1 MGLESIFDFEVE
13 RLERENL
20 LRFLPP
26 YWVEY
31 NVSRGTVEK
40 DGEKKEVFIFCSN
53 DYLGMTRR
61 KEVAQEIIE
70 GVLRYG
76 SGSGAARLVSGNFKA
91 HQEFEDFIRYFFE
104 LTKKGKDVLIFNS
117 GWCANVGVI
126 PAICGGVESAE
137 IFSDELN
144 HASIIDGC
152 RLSKVK
158 VSVFRHRDCNHLESL
173 LSRSSAKLKLVVVDS
188 IFSMDGDIS
197 PLKDI
202 RFLCERYSA
211 LFYVDEAHAF
221 GIFGE
226 KGKGISDELGVEPD
240 IALFTLSKAVGLYGA
255 FLIAEKNL
263 IKFLRSRARSFI
275 FSTSLPPF
283 ILSAA
288 KKSIEIIGREGER
301 RRKVLENASFLRNR
315 LKEKGL
321 SSFLTSFPVTTQITP
336 FILGDSVL
344 ALSVSRELFER
355 GFFVQAIRY
364 PSVPRDKSRLRITVT
379 SEHSREDIALFVEA
393 LADIMFHVKQGNF
406 SYGKVERKNSE
417 KMG

>member
-1 MGLESIFDFEVE
+1 MGVESIFDFEVE

-61 KEVAQEIIE
+61 KEVIQEIIE

-76 SGSGAARLVSGNFKA
+76 SGSGASRLVSGNFQT
-91 HQEFEDFIRYFFE
+91 HQEFEDFLRYFFE
-104 LTKKGKDVLIFNS
+104 LPKKGKDVLIFNS

-126 PAICGGVESAE
+126 PAICGAAESAE

-158 VSVFRHRDCNHLESL
+158 VSVFRHRDCDHLESL
-173 LSRSSAKLKLVVVDS
+173 LSKSSAKLKLVVVDS
-188 IFSMDGDIS
+188 LFSMDGDIS

-202 RFLCERYSA
+202 RFLCDRYSA
-211 LFYVDEAHAF
+211 LLYVDEAHAF

-226 KGKGISDELGVEPD
+226 KGRGISDELGVEPD

-255 FLIAEKNL
+255 FLIAGKNL
-263 IKFLRSRARSFI
+263 VKFLRSRARSFI

-288 KKSIEIIGREGER
+288 KKSIEIIGREEER
-301 RRKVLENASFLRNR
+301 RRKVLENAFFLRDK
-315 LKEKGL
+315 LKEKELL
-321 SSFLTSFPVTTQITP
+321 SFIPSFPVTTQITP
-336 FILGDSVL
+336 FILGDSL
-344 ALSVSRELFER
+344 LSLSVSRELFER

-364 PSVPRDKSRLRITVT
+364 PSVPKDKSRLRITVT
-379 SEHSREDIALFVEA
+379 SEHSREDIALFVEV
-393 LADIMFHVKQGNF
+393 LADIMFHVKQGDF
-406 SYGKVERKNSE
+406 SYGKVERKNAE